1 MSAEKADFFIMPL
14 NKEQKEKIVQ
24 DIKNSAENQ
33 KAMVF
38 VGFSGL
44 KVKDTLAL
52 KAKLKAINGVFKVCK
67 KTLLNI
73 VLRDPKYK
81 VKARELD
88 GQVAVAFG
96 LEDEAALAKTI
107 YDFSREQESLKIL
120 GGFFNN
126 KFEGKEFVVEMAKL
140 PPRIQLLARLLG
152 SMKSPISN
160 LTFVLKANI
169 KGLVVALNAIKE
181 NK

>member
-1 MSAEKADFFIMPL
+1 MAL
-14 NKEQKEKIVQ
+14 NREQKEKIVQ
-24 DIKNSAENQ
+24 DIKTSAESQ

-44 KVKDTLAL
+44 KVKDVLAL
-52 KAKLKAINGVFKVCK
+52 KAKLKTINGVFKVCK

-73 VLRDPKYK
+73 VLRDERYK
-81 VKARELD
+81 VKVRELE

-96 LEDEAALAKTI
+96 LDDEAALAKTI
-107 YDFSREQESLKIL
+107 YDFSREQENLKVL

-126 KFEGKEFVVEMAKL
+126 RFQGKEYVFAIAKL
-140 PPRIQLLARLLG
+140 PFRGQLLSQLLY
-152 SMKSPISN
+152 SMKAPLSN
-160 LTFVLKANI
+160 LAYVLQAPLKACVFVI
-169 KGLVVALNAIKE
+169 KNFGESKM

>member
-1 MSAEKADFFIMPL
+1 MSYKSNNMPL
-14 NKEQKEKIVQ
+14 NREQKEKIVQ
-24 DIKNSAENQ
+24 DLKTSAENQ

-81 VKARELD
+81 MRARDLD

-96 LEDEAALAKTI
+96 LDDEAALAKTI
-107 YDFSREQESLKIL
+107 YDFSKEQENLKVL

-126 KFEGKEFVVEMAKL
+126 RFEGKEYVFAMAKL
-140 PPRIQLLARLLG
+140 PSRNQLLAQLVY
-152 SMKSPISN
+152 SMKSPLSN
-160 LTFVLKANI
+160 LTYVLQANI
-169 KGLVVALNAIKE
+169 KGLVVALNAIKD
-181 NK
+181 KK